1 MNPELDALRRR
12 FGRFLVPL
20 LWAHVPLL
28 AVMAQLGGR
37 SVITAVATGVFLA
50 GAYHL
55 TWRRHG
61 IAPPTRFLSAVVLMA
76 EPAVII
82 GLLDGHSWQMD
93 WHMYFFAML
102 ALTIAWFD
110 ERATLTA
117 AVVTGLHHLLLL
129 FILPGLIFPS
139 DAHLGRVLLHAA
151 IVAFQTGVLVW
162 LVRMVVYRFH
172 RIRQLHDELGRANEK
187 LTERRREAEAA
198 NHAKGLFL
206 ANMSH
211 EIRTPMNA
219 ILGFCHLLQRGTL
232 TSRQNEHVRKISDAG
247 ETLLRV
253 INDILD
259 YSKNEAGRLLL
270 EERPFDIRK
279 VIEAQVQM
287 MGAEADIKSV
297 ALQLRLGHDL
307 PHVVVGDAHRFG
319 QVLLNLIGNAVKF
332 SSGGTVTVSARLTSV
347 ADERARV
354 EVCVIDTGIGMT
366 TDEQARL
373 FSPFAQADSSTTRR
387 FGGTGLGLAICR
399 QIVESMGGGISVQS
413 APGRGSTFVASV
425 TFGLAQEAP
434 LIPSER
440 LRDLRVLLV
449 DDNPA
454 ARQLLAE
461 FFTGWGIE
469 ADLVAS
475 GSEAVAAVA
484 DAAQTFRPYDLL
496 LLDWKMPGMDGM
508 DTVKALKALA
518 LPSLPAIVVVTA
530 YGADTFAGEHVAEQI
545 AAFLPKPV
553 DPQAMVTTLSRLFP
567 DERRAAVRAPMVSAQ
582 LQGAHVLLVED
593 NDINREIAMALL
605 ADAGLRIDTAANGRI
620 AVERVTAKGS
630 SYAAVLM
637 DVQMPE
643 MDGLA
648 ATRAIRALPAFSGLP
663 IIAMTAHAHEHERQR
678 CFDAGMDD
686 HIAKP
691 VDPALLVQT
700 LDRWLKPGLIEAP
713 QSAAATGAPPID
725 ITAALRR
732 VSGKRDL
739 LRRLLQHFAMAY
751 ASAPNDIA
759 GLLHLQQPTEAR
771 RLVHALRGD
780 AATIEAAAVR
790 DIASD
795 IEDMLDRGAVEEAM
809 TQLPALE
816 QALLPALAA
825 VRAITDSPPDGEA
838 AKVTR
843 CG

>member
-37 SVITAVATGVFLA
+37 SVITAVAAGVFLA

-232 TSRQNEHVRKISDAG
+232 TSRQDEHVRKISAAG

-259 YSKNEAGRLLL
+259 YSKNEAGRLSL

-287 MGAEADIKSV
+287 MGAEADIKGV

-319 QVLLNLIGNAVKF
+319 QVLLNLIGNAVKL
-332 SSGGTVTVSARLTSV
+332 S
-347 ADERARV
+347 
-354 EVCVIDTGIGMT
+354 
-366 TDEQARL
+366 
-373 FSPFAQADSSTTRR
+373 
-387 FGGTGLGLAICR
+387 
-399 QIVESMGGGISVQS
+399 
-413 APGRGSTFVASV
+413 
-425 TFGLAQEAP
+425 
-434 LIPSER
+434 LI
-440 LRDLRVLLV
+440 
-449 DDNPA
+449 
-454 ARQLLAE
+454 
-461 FFTGWGIE
+461 
-469 ADLVAS
+469 
-475 GSEAVAAVA
+475 
-484 DAAQTFRPYDLL
+484 
-496 LLDWKMPGMDGM
+496 
-508 DTVKALKALA
+508 
-518 LPSLPAIVVVTA
+518 
-530 YGADTFAGEHVAEQI
+530 
-545 AAFLPKPV
+545 
-553 DPQAMVTTLSRLFP
+553 
-567 DERRAAVRAPMVSAQ
+567 
-582 LQGAHVLLVED
+582 
-593 NDINREIAMALL
+593 
-605 ADAGLRIDTAANGRI
+605 
-620 AVERVTAKGS
+620 
-630 SYAAVLM
+630 
-637 DVQMPE
+637 
-643 MDGLA
+643 
-648 ATRAIRALPAFSGLP
+648 
-663 IIAMTAHAHEHERQR
+663 
-678 CFDAGMDD
+678 
-686 HIAKP
+686 HI
-691 VDPALLVQT
+691 
-700 LDRWLKPGLIEAP
+700 
-713 QSAAATGAPPID
+713 
-725 ITAALRR
+725 
-732 VSGKRDL
+732 
-739 LRRLLQHFAMAY
+739 
-751 ASAPNDIA
+751 
-759 GLLHLQQPTEAR
+759 
-771 RLVHALRGD
+771 
-780 AATIEAAAVR
+780 
-790 DIASD
+790 
-795 IEDMLDRGAVEEAM
+795 
-809 TQLPALE
+809 
-816 QALLPALAA
+816 
-825 VRAITDSPPDGEA
+825 
-838 AKVTR
+838 
-843 CG
+843 

>member
-37 SVITAVATGVFLA
+37 SVITAVAAGVFLA

-232 TSRQNEHVRKISDAG
+232 TSRQDEHVRKISAAG

-259 YSKNEAGRLLL
+259 YSKNEAGRLSL

-287 MGAEADIKSV
+287 MGAEADIKGV

-332 SSGGTVTVSARLTSV
+332 SSGGTVTISARLTS
-347 ADERARV
+347 AANERATI
-354 EVCVIDTGIGMT
+354 EVSVSDTGIGMT
-366 TDEQARL
+366 TDQQARL

-399 QIVESMGGGISVQS
+399 QIVETMGGGISVQS
-413 APGRGSTFVASV
+413 EPGRGSTFLATV
-425 TFGLAQEAP
+425 TFGLAQDAP
-434 LIPSER
+434 LIPCER
-440 LRDLRVLLV
+440 LRSLRVLLV

-461 FFTGWGIE
+461 FFTGWGME

-484 DAAQTFRPYDLL
+484 AAAGAASPYDLL
-496 LLDWKMPGMDGM
+496 LLDWKMPEMDGM
-508 DTVKALKALA
+508 DTLNALKALA
-518 LPSLPAIVVVTA
+518 LPKLPAIVVVTA
-530 YGADTFAGEHVAEQI
+530 YGADTFAGEHGVEQI
-545 AAFLPKPV
+545 AAFLAKPV
-553 DPQAMVTTLSRLFP
+553 DPQAMMTTLSRLFP
-567 DERRAAVRAPMVSAQ
+567 EERREAVRAPMVSEQ
-582 LQGAHVLLVED
+582 LQGAWVLLVED
-593 NDINREIAMALL
+593 NDINREIATALL

-620 AVERVTAKGS
+620 AVERVTAQGG

-648 ATRAIRALPAFSGLP
+648 ATRAIRALPAFSDLP

-700 LDRWLKPGLIEAP
+700 LDRWLKPGVIDAP
-713 QSAAATGAPPID
+713 QTAAAASGPPID
-725 ITAALRR
+725 IAAALRR

-739 LRRLLQHFAMAY
+739 LRRLLQHFAAAY

-759 GLLHLQQPTEAR
+759 GLLHLQQPAEAR
-771 RLVHALRGD
+771 RLAHALRGD

-790 DIASD
+790 DIASEV
-795 IEDMLDRGAVEEAM
+795 EDMLDRGTEGEAM
-809 TQLPALE
+809 ARLPALE
-816 QALLPALAA
+816 QALLPVLAA
-825 VRAITDSPPDGEA
+825 VRALTESPPDGEA
-838 AKVTR
+838 VKVTR
-843 CG
+843 FG